1 MTRNDAI
8 ARAQALI
15 PSGAFL
21 KELDRRV
28 AYKTES
34 QNAERA
40 DALRAY
46 LEEEMKPAFAALD
59 FESRLVESP
68 SGTSPFLIAEHQ
80 EDASK
85 PTVLMYGH
93 GDVVDGMAGEW

>member
-1 MTRNDAI
+1 MTRADAI

-15 PSGAFL
+15 SSGAFL

-46 LEEEMKPAFAALD
+46 HRTNDECATTL
-59 FESRLVESP
+59 R
-68 SGTSPFLIAEHQ
+68 
-80 EDASK
+80 
-85 PTVLMYGH
+85 
-93 GDVVDGMAGEW
+93 